1 MCTLVVIAGQFSS
14 GQEAIHYTN
23 TEVNT
28 LICRQ
33 ELYQDRRLRN
43 GRNGGLFISI
53 VGTTYNSR

>member
-14 GQEAIHYTN
+14 GQEAISYTN

-33 ELYQDRRLRN
+33 ELYQDRRLS
-43 GRNGGLFISI
+43 RNGGMAEMVDYSLA
-53 VGTTYNSR
+53 V